1 MKKFF
6 LLLWFIPN
14 VFLSAQTPVVTWELI
29 PDKARTFAGKDV
41 RMQFIGHIEEGWH
54 VYAMGSPAGRPLSV
68 KFTKLP
74 PFFTLKGGF
83 QQKGEAKKYDP
94 NFESDVLQW
103 DKTAN
108 VDGVLEISPDAP
120 SGTHAV
126 TAEVAYMACNDRLCL
141 PVKKILLM
149 TNVEVG
155 AVTKAEN
162 TVRTEIATDLSRK
175 TVQDSVSTKPRIPE
189 IIWNWQ
195 AANTSVARGGLLQVD
210 FRAAIPKDWKMYTP
224 DSPAG
229 NPLRLKMSTPSGIK
243 VEGALRPTGAHEVY
257 DAVFKSK
264 VRQWTN
270 EANFTALLRIPN
282 DAKGEVILDG
292 KMLYMICNASVCV
305 PRQSDFS
312 VSIPVT
318 ASKGA
323 KLEALPEG
331 DHQGGIAATDALK
344 QATSGGLWAF
354 LLLAIGAALA
364 ALLTPCVFPMIP
376 LTVSYF
382 THRTQNP
389 IRSALVY
396 GLAIVGTFTGLGL
409 LMAAI
414 SGAAGAQTVAANPWV
429 NLFIGL
435 VFIVFAFSLL
445 GFYELTIPNA
455 LLNYFNQKGDEN
467 KGYLGLVFM
476 GFTLTLV
483 SFSCTV
489 PFVGGLLAATTQGSW
504 SWPVLGMLAFSITFA
519 LPFILFAMFPHWL
532 TALPKSGSW
541 MNTVK
546 VVLGFVELAAAIK
559 FLSNADLV
567 WGTFLLSRSMAIVL
581 AGMIFLLAALFLL
594 GWLRLPHSVTD
605 ARISLFR
612 GLGAVF
618 FVGISVYLFS
628 GISGAALPLFDPYLP
643 PAFVS
648 AQKRVSTTKMASL
661 KDEHGWIGNDR
672 HPAEKAKTE
681 AYAMAK
687 ATGKPVFID
696 FTGYTCTNC
705 RQMEASVFPQSEVD
719 LRLKKNFVLLRLY
732 TDDDTEGP
740 TLQDYQLAMTG
751 TVALPT
757 YAIVTPDGKLLRQ
770 WNGLADLK
778 TFIAFLEGTSNSTS

>member
-29 PDKARTFAGKDV
+29 PDKARAFAGKDV

-149 TNVEVG
+149 TNVDVG
-155 AVTKAEN
+155 SITKAEN
-162 TVRTEIATDLSRK
+162 TVRTEIATDLSKKNVR
-175 TVQDSVSTKPRIPE
+175 DSVVTKPSAPD

-364 ALLTPCVFPMIP
+364 A
-376 LTVSYF
+376 
-382 THRTQNP
+382 
-389 IRSALVY
+389 
-396 GLAIVGTFTGLGL
+396 
-409 LMAAI
+409 
-414 SGAAGAQTVAANPWV
+414 
-429 NLFIGL
+429 
-435 VFIVFAFSLL
+435 
-445 GFYELTIPNA
+445 
-455 LLNYFNQKGDEN
+455 
-467 KGYLGLVFM
+467 
-476 GFTLTLV
+476 
-483 SFSCTV
+483 
-489 PFVGGLLAATTQGSW
+489 
-504 SWPVLGMLAFSITFA
+504 
-519 LPFILFAMFPHWL
+519 
-532 TALPKSGSW
+532 
-541 MNTVK
+541 
-546 VVLGFVELAAAIK
+546 
-559 FLSNADLV
+559 
-567 WGTFLLSRSMAIVL
+567 
-581 AGMIFLLAALFLL
+581 
-594 GWLRLPHSVTD
+594 
-605 ARISLFR
+605 
-612 GLGAVF
+612 
-618 FVGISVYLFS
+618 
-628 GISGAALPLFDPYLP
+628 
-643 PAFVS
+643 
-648 AQKRVSTTKMASL
+648 
-661 KDEHGWIGNDR
+661 
-672 HPAEKAKTE
+672 
-681 AYAMAK
+681 
-687 ATGKPVFID
+687 
-696 FTGYTCTNC
+696 
-705 RQMEASVFPQSEVD
+705 
-719 LRLKKNFVLLRLY
+719 
-732 TDDDTEGP
+732 
-740 TLQDYQLAMTG
+740 
-751 TVALPT
+751 
-757 YAIVTPDGKLLRQ
+757 
-770 WNGLADLK
+770 
-778 TFIAFLEGTSNSTS
+778 